1 LYSEESFDVIL
12 IGGSLSAITCAKALR
27 TEGFQGSICVISE
40 EDFYPYNR
48 PPLSKQ
54 VLMGKWEVEQSFI
67 HDAEKFRELG
77 IKFHL
82 GQTATELN
90 IVKKRVRAGE
100 HDYSFEK
107 LVIAT
112 GVRPRLLPDALG
124 GSEVQVLRTVK
135 DAASIRKKM
144 MEAKS
149 AGVIGAGVLG
159 CEMAS
164 AFHAIGLEVVV
175 IEKFSNPQIPHTSG
189 LISDLIRE
197 EFRRN
202 NLSLVCDVEV
212 EEIDLN
218 GAQKRIHLSNGDA
231 VEVDLLV
238 AAIGSI
244 PNTEW
249 LQGSSVNIE
258 NGVRCDQ
265 LGRVNSDIYAIGD
278 VARWYDPV
286 LNRSVRRE
294 NQSSAIDQALI
305 VAKHIATG
313 IETKLA
319 ESFFWYEILGHKIL
333 LLGELELGQ
342 GKELRVLA
350 GNFPGEKFIIGTEQ
364 NGRFS
369 GILSWNMAREFR
381 EFRKSLRG

>member
-1 LYSEESFDVIL
+1 
-12 IGGSLSAITCAKALR
+12 
-27 TEGFQGSICVISE
+27 
-40 EDFYPYNR
+40 
-48 PPLSKQ
+48 
-54 VLMGKWEVEQSFI
+54 
-67 HDAEKFRELG
+67 
-77 IKFHL
+77 
-82 GQTATELN
+82 
-90 IVKKRVRAGE
+90 
-100 HDYSFEK
+100 
-107 LVIAT
+107 
-112 GVRPRLLPDALG
+112 LPDALG

-319 ESFFWYEILGHKIL
+319 ESFFWSEILGQKIL